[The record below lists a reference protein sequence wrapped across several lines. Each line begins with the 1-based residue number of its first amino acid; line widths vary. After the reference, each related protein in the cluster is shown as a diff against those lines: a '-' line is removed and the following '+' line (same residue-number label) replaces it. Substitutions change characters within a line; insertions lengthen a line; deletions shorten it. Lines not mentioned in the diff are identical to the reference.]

1 MSKSHKNN
9 KKNNNNKG
17 TVKNQNINKVE
28 DENIVISENDLKDI
42 LSYEPEENKTEKTDS
57 AENEQKVTEEKPEE
71 AKIPDTKELIEEKTS
86 DTEVK
91 NAEEKNT
98 DAIDSQKDV
107 SEEKAKEN
115 ISEDTKSKSER
126 GKLSEKEQMALDA
139 LDRDLEIAK
148 KNKEKEL
155 LEQQKAHEEELRKE
169 KEFLE
174 KAENNRKK
182 AEEAKE
188 REQKEREQKA
198 ISDKAAKSKSEEQKK
213 SSSDFTPI
221 EKVQKEKDPYLGMKI
236 IRGVTAAVVILG
248 IAYAAGLIYTK
259 DINEEYIK
267 DMESDLMG
275 ISIGSSDEGNE
286 TYKLPDDSMSK
297 EEKLENNLSLY
308 LPDSDKDGLSDE
320 YELNVSK
327 TDPLNAD
334 SDGDKITDA
343 AEIYAGLDP
352 LTADDDGQITDINIS
367 ADGAKVNIKGK
378 PMNATATIDIV
389 TNNSITGAS
398 GVIGNAYEFYTA
410 YPMEECTITLDYD
423 ESKLGLWGASPE
435 GLSIYRFNSDTLEF
449 EKLDSTVDTSAK
461 TVSAKIET
469 IGIYVIGATEYVEK
483 EYNNRIFFLID
494 NSGSMYSEELCPG
507 SEENDLNFKRVDF
520 ANGVIDML
528 GDSADYG
535 AAMFTG
541 TYTKLSSVTSD
552 REAVKTQ
559 IDSIRTSDT
568 NFDGTRICDALSK
581 AADELGNNKSD
592 KNYIILLTD
601 GYPTDSTD
609 SEEQAALQK
618 VIDSNI
624 TVFTVGLGKRID
636 SDYLNGISSATN
648 GMYYQVSNAS
658 ALERICDKINSFMSY
673 NKTSVTLDAPTD
685 VFITADSG
693 FNVDKD
699 SLSYT
704 NFRTDFSETGT
715 DFGIAELTRQY
726 FTGELKLKEDSYKT
740 ADGMEISGY
749 DINSSEQLS
758 DGKPDLTDL
767 KIGFL
772 DKYNEYLA
780 IENKWNYHSS
790 SGLLKYN
797 SETMEFINNNRMTVS
812 ILPYTVKL
820 PELED
825 WIVMLQKITLQK
837 LPEFSTYECAVLQSS
852 IAEGADKDMM
862 DAFRYMQY
870 IHESDKQNS
879 YDFGYD
885 GDTAFDLLV
894 KELTG
899 GNPVV
904 VSAGGSAYNAVRLL
918 RESENTNKYILEAY
932 DCNNMGATTYIKL
945 ERTAVYDGGNE
956 PYYQYSAEINGEEM
970 PLILYN

>member
-9 KKNNNNKG
+9 TKNNNVNNG
-17 TVKNQNINKVE
+17 NIKK
-28 DENIVISENDLKDI
+28 SENENVVITENELKDI
-42 LSYEPEENKTEKTDS
+42 LSYEPEENKENKSENEQEQAENLSKNEVGEKSAKSVREEIS
-57 AENEQKVTEEKPEE
+57 AENHAEESSVKESIAEEKSAEQTE
-71 AKIPDTKELIEEKTS
+71 NTAKDTKEA
-86 DTEVK
+86 
-91 NAEEKNT
+91 N
-98 DAIDSQKDV
+98 
-107 SEEKAKEN
+107 
-115 ISEDTKSKSER
+115 ER

-139 LDRDLEIAK
+139 LDRDLENAK

-155 LEQQKAHEEELRKE
+155 LEQQKAHEEEIRKE

-174 KAENNRKK
+174 RAENTRRRA
-182 AEEAKE
+182 AELQENK
-188 REQKEREQKA
+188 QKA
-198 ISDKAAKSKSEEQKK
+198 SSEKAAAKAKTEEPKK
-213 SSSDFTPI
+213 SSSDFTPL
-221 EKVQKEKDPYLGMKI
+221 KKEKDPLLGMKI
-236 IRGVTAAVVILG
+236 IKGVTAFVVILG

-259 DINEEYIK
+259 DLNEEYIK

-275 ISIGSSDEGNE
+275 ISIGSSDTDNE
-286 TYKLPDDSMSK
+286 TYDLPDNTMSR

-308 LPDSDKDGLSDE
+308 LPDSDKDGLSDD
-320 YELNVSK
+320 YEMNVSK
-327 TDPLNAD
+327 TDPLNDD

-352 LTADDDGQITDINIS
+352 LTADDDTQIIDIDIS
-367 ADGAKVNIKGK
+367 ASGAAVKIKGK

-410 YPMEECTITLDYD
+410 YPMEECSITLSYNEDD
-423 ESKLGLWGASPE
+423 LSSWNATPE

-449 EKLDSTVDTSAK
+449 EKLESTVDTSAK
-461 TVSAKIET
+461 TVTAKIET
-469 IGIYVIGATEYVEK
+469 IGIYVIGASEYVEQ
-483 EYNNRIFFLID
+483 EYNTRIFFLID
-494 NSGSMYSEELCPG
+494 NSGSMYSETLCPG
-507 SEENDLNFKRVDF
+507 SEENDMNFKRVDF
-520 ANGVIDML
+520 ANSVIDKL

-559 IDSIRTSDT
+559 IDSIRTSDM

-601 GYPTDSTD
+601 GYPTDSTEA
-609 SEEQAALQK
+609 EEAEALQK
-618 VIDSNI
+618 VVDSNI
-624 TVFTVGLGKRID
+624 TIFTVGLGKRID

-658 ALERICDKINSFMSY
+658 ALERICDKIDSFMSY
-673 NKTSVTLDAPTD
+673 NKISVTLDTPTD

-726 FTGELKLKEDSYKT
+726 FTGELKLKESSYT
-740 ADGMEISGY
+740 TDDGTEISGY

-790 SGLLKYN
+790 STGLLKYN

-837 LPEFSTYECAVLQSS
+837 LPEFTTYECAVLQSS
-852 IAEGADKDMM
+852 ISEGADKDMM

-870 IHESDKQNS
+870 IHESSDKQKS

-894 KELTG
+894 KELTN

-904 VSAGGSAYNAVRLL
+904 ISAGGSAYNAVRLL
-918 RESENTNKYILEAY
+918 RESENTNKYILESY

-945 ERTAVYDGGNE
+945 ERTAVYDGGQN
-956 PYYQYSAEINGEEM
+956 PYYQYSAEINGEEV